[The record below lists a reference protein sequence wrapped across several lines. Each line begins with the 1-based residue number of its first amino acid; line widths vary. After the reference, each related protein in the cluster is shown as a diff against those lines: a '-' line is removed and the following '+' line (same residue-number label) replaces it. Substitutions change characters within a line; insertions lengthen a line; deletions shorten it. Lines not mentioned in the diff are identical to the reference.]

1 MMLQIPR
8 QTPVDR
14 RAFLVAGGAGF
25 CGVNLARAAESAAT
39 NRTTSRGKQPAKSC
53 IMIWL
58 SGGVSHIDTT
68 DMKPDAPLEYRGEFN
83 PVATSAPG
91 L

>member
-1 MMLQIPR
+1 MMPR
-8 QTPVDR
+8 ILHQTPVDR

-25 CGVNLARAAESAAT
+25 CGVNLAREANAAT
-39 NRTTSRGKQPAKSC
+39 RGKQPAKSC

-68 DMKPDAPLEYRGEFN
+68 DMKPDAPL
-83 PVATSAPG
+83 
-91 L
+91 